1 MLVEA
6 PQLKIA
12 VEAKTHKIYF
22 LTTELRRVEPRLK
35 EESAQ
40 TTAKFCFQILSFSSE
55 STHTLIST
63 AKIQD

>member
-40 TTAKFCFQILSFSSE
+40 NHCEILLPNSVF
-55 STHTLIST
+55 LL
-63 AKIQD
+63 